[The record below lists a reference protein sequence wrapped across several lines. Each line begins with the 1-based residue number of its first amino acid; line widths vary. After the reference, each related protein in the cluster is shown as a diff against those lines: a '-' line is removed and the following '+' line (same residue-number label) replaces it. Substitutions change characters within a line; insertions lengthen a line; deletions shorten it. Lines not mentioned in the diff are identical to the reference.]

1 MKKNILGAAVI
12 FFVTLAF
19 LLMLDDITSN
29 GNQEAQINSV
39 EVYDANDQEQPD
51 IATTDEEQ

>member
-19 LLMLDDITSN
+19 LLMIDDITSN
-29 GNQEAQINSV
+29 GNHEPQNNNV
-39 EVYDANDQEQPD
+39 EVYDQDSQPD
-51 IATTDEEQ
+51 IATLDKEEQ

>member
-19 LLMLDDITSN
+19 LLMIDDITSN
-29 GNQEAQINSV
+29 GNHEPQQPNV
-39 EVYDANDQEQPD
+39 QVYDVNEQPD
-51 IATTDEEQ
+51 IATTDQEEQ